1 MAIDTIFLDSGVL
14 RAYIDRRDRV
24 HEKCFAMIHDYLDLH
39 CVYSTT
45 TLNISELSFWLDKTR
60 MRYVMESGE
69 LGAFANRVDL
79 DVFDAGAE
87 FSAEIFQEWINF
99 CQKFQMNIDFTDF
112 YLYSAALL
120 KQCDYIMTT
129 DKRDFGKLLALAPT
143 ISFPAGTKIRAPF
156 THDDIIFI

>member
-60 MRYVMESGE
+60 ARSGMRNKRLDKLANSINLKVFEIGE
-69 LGAFANRVDL
+69 NFAEPIFREWL
-79 DVFDAGAE
+79 CFRKEFDI
-87 FSAEIFQEWINF
+87 SL
-99 CQKFQMNIDFTDF
+99 DFTDF
-112 YLYSAALL
+112 YLYTAALYSD
-120 KQCDYIMTT
+120 CDYIMTT
-129 DKRDFGKLLALAPT
+129 DLRDFSKLLALAPSY
-143 ISFPAGTKIRAPF
+143 SFAQVPIQRNHF
-156 THDDIIFI
+156 TQDDVIFV